1 MKKNFTLFLT
11 FFFLIFCLSA
21 CNEYKSITSATKVSH
36 LAGNPFMYQL
46 SKSILK
52 NTKNFMA
59 DNDIKMSGGKLNLL
73 TPLASVFTQGDQIN
87 TYKQMLREEYQVP
100 VKKLDLGFSKLRTMK
115 DLIMFIAKNGRSFDL
130 YKSSSFI

>member
-1 MKKNFTLFLT
+1 MKKLFVYFCSLTLVIFTV
-11 FFFLIFCLSA
+11 SS
-21 CNEYKSITSATKVSH
+21 CNEYKSISSATKVSQ

-46 SKSILK
+46 SKSLLK

-59 DNDIKMSGGKLNLL
+59 DNDIKMSSGKLNLL
-73 TPLASVFTQGDQIN
+73 TPLASLFSQGDQIN

-100 VKKLDLGFSKLRTMK
+100 SKKLDLGFSKLRTVK
-115 DLIMFIAKNGRSFDL
+115 DLVVFVAKNGRSFDL